1 MLRALVMSVEEKSDL
16 IRQVWN
22 REISKP
28 EPSLKRRNAVFLT
41 SKPGSPKY
49 SGISLQ
55 VKSGCWK
62 YDWVL
67 EFDIKGLFDHIP
79 HNLLMTAVLKDT
91 ECPWVILYIKRWLTA
106 PVQDKDGQ
114 LCERDCG
121 TPHDCMDAGGRAM
134 QEQLPRVG

>member
-22 REISKP
+22 REMSKP

-55 VKSGCWK
+55 VKSECCAGAF
-62 YDWVL
+62 
-67 EFDIKGLFDHIP
+67 FDKSGVKV
-79 HNLLMTAVLKDT
+79 A
-91 ECPWVILYIKRWLTA
+91 
-106 PVQDKDGQ
+106 
-114 LCERDCG
+114 
-121 TPHDCMDAGGRAM
+121 
-134 QEQLPRVG
+134 